1 MWQVFAVTL
10 VLLAVLV
17 SLVKYSLPYANEYKQ
32 DIEALVF
39 QQLGVELNI
48 GSISASWQGNGP
60 ALVLR
65 DVSFEDNIRS
75 PISLH
80 IAQTSLQLNLVESV
94 RQWRLVSNYFVLDGF
109 NATVDI
115 QAMAQSME
123 GGSGEFEQQALIE
136 ELFLGDTGHFA
147 VQNSQ
152 ITLQMSDDKAH
163 TLLVPDLIWQNSA
176 DVHHG
181 EGQISFP
188 GLAKGQ
194 LKARFRFHGQQLSTM
209 AGDIFID
216 AQQVEVMS
224 WLQAYLDPQY
234 QDVSAS
240 VNAQLWARLEQGTL
254 HDVLLDWR
262 PSSIHW
268 QQGQTSKQLAVQ
280 SGTLHLQSAH
290 SGWSLSS
297 SEWQLAHNGQPL
309 APLSIEGQFTD
320 TERTVWMQGLDLAY
334 VAQVLSLSHF
344 DWAKQVKALSP
355 GGQVTAARLSMDSDM
370 PMSLWLALRDV
381 GWRQLDGIP
390 GFSGLNA
397 ELTITPERG
406 VVSLSAQEQAF
417 EVEEQFIAPISVN
430 ELNGDIHFYQD
441 EAQQW
446 HVLSDNLWLSNAD
459 LSVALE
465 MHLRLFEEPEL
476 DLYADVFGG
485 NASVAGRYFPLQLMN
500 ENLVNYLNNGI
511 QGGRLRHTQVLLSG
525 PLAQFPYR
533 AQSGRFEVL
542 ARIDQAQFAFAPDW
556 AALQNGDVTLHFAD
570 ERMDITA
577 NGGELLNQT
586 LNHGVVVSLADLEQS
601 DLLTVNIAHT
611 TEASTLAPF
620 FSATPIADPLADI
633 LQVAQVQGDVTGNV
647 DLLIDLTSLDVNV
660 MGAVEFNNNALY
672 LAQPGMALDKLSG
685 TLKFIDDNIELDN
698 TRALWRGMPLLFS
711 LSGQGDSERYQLEI
725 DTRLSAASDKLM
737 PLTQG
742 LMDGF
747 IEGKAL
753 LAGRLTLDFTAQ
765 GFSYDANFTSDLLGV
780 RVDLPAPIGKLADE
794 RLPLTAQVRG
804 DDISNLISVT
814 LGEQLYFDGILDNN
828 SGLIDRAQLIFAE
841 QNRALSQ
848 PGFNVAII
856 QPQLSLE
863 PWLAF
868 IDRIIEQL
876 EQPSEQPGILPAFG
890 ELSAQV
896 AQFNALDIGFNDFE
910 LSLRPEADGL
920 LARLNG
926 KELRTQVQFPDSKAG
941 QPIQIQADYLR
952 LNVIE
957 PAGGDAMAEDMA
969 TDTKAAEPEASE
981 QWLTAV
987 PAIEFN
993 CDDCR
998 IAQYQLDRVN
1008 LALQGTGEALQVS
1021 RLRVDKGDHVLQGNG
1036 GWQNGRSQFNGTLES
1051 SDFGQLMEEFDI
1063 TSSVQDSNADIE
1075 FALSWA
1081 KAPYDFD
1088 VASLDGSVKWQL
1100 GEGHLAEISDQGA
1113 RVFSLLSLDSLVRKL
1128 KLDFRDVFAKGFF
1141 YNQIDGTFELNK
1153 GVVYTRDTQLDG
1165 VPADLSITGYADL
1178 NNKAID
1184 YELSVAP
1191 QVTSSLPVIVG
1202 WMVNP
1207 VTGLAALALDKVIH
1221 SARVISEI
1229 KFKVTGT
1236 MDEPVVTELDRKS
1249 REVEL
1254 PKPPQAQPTE
1264 PGLPAESQGNEQ
1276 AQPQSGAA
1284 LPGSENQGQDT
1295 AAPQAD
1301 KQPESEQAEGP
1312 LDSASE
1318 SKLEEKP

>member
-17 SLVKYSLPYANEYKQ
+17 SVVKYSLPYANEYKH
-32 DIEALVF
+32 DIESLVN

-65 DVSFEDNIRS
+65 DVSFEDNARS

-109 NATVDI
+109 DATVDI

-152 ITLQMSDDKAH
+152 VTLLVADDKSH

-176 DVHHG
+176 DVHNG

-194 LKARFRFHGQQLSTM
+194 LNARFRFHGQQLSAM

-216 AQQVEVMS
+216 AQQVELMS

-234 QDVSAS
+234 QTASSS
-240 VNAQLWARLEQGTL
+240 VNMQLWARLEQGKFNDIL
-254 HDVLLDWR
+254 VNWL
-262 PSSIHW
+262 PSSISW
-268 QQGQTSKQLAVQ
+268 QQGQTHRQLAVQ
-280 SGTLHLQSAH
+280 GGALHLQPAQN
-290 SGWSLSS
+290 GWALSS
-297 SEWQLAHNGQPL
+297 SELQLSQNEQNPTA
-309 APLSIEGQFTD
+309 LSIEGYFSNS
-320 TERTVWMQGLDLAY
+320 ERTLWMQGLDLAY
-334 VAQVLSLSHF
+334 VTQLLSLTHF
-344 DWAKQVKALSP
+344 DWAKQVEALSP
-355 GGQVTAARLSMDSDM
+355 AGLITAARVSMGSDS
-370 PMSLWLALRDV
+370 PVSLWLALEEA
-381 GWRQLDGIP
+381 GWRQLGGIP

-397 ELTITPERG
+397 ELMLTPERG
-406 VVSLSAQEQAF
+406 VLSLSAQDRALL
-417 EVEEQFIAPISVN
+417 VEEQFIAPIAVK
-430 ELNGDIHFYQD
+430 ELNGDIHFYRD
-441 EAQQW
+441 DGHKW
-446 HVLSDNLWLSNAD
+446 HVQSDNLWLSNED

-465 MHLRLFEEPEL
+465 MHLRLLEEPVL

-485 NASVAGRYFPLQLMN
+485 DASIAGRYFPLQLMN
-500 ENLVNYLNNGI
+500 ENLVSYLNNGI

-525 PLAQFPYR
+525 PLTQFPYR
-533 AQSGRFEVL
+533 GHHGRFEVL
-542 ARIDQAQFAFAPDW
+542 ARIDQAKFAFAPDW
-556 AALQNGDVTLHFAD
+556 AALHNGDVTLHFAD
-570 ERMDITA
+570 ERMDITV
-577 NGGELLNQT
+577 NSGELLNQT
-586 LNHGVVVSLADLEQS
+586 LSSGVVVSLADLEQTN
-601 DLLTVNIAHT
+601 LLTVNIVHT

-620 FSATPIADPLADI
+620 FNATPIADPLADI
-633 LQVAQVQGDVTGNV
+633 LQVAQVEGDVTGNV
-647 DLLIDLTSLDVNV
+647 DLLIDLASLDVNV
-660 MGAVEFNNNALY
+660 LGAVEFKDNALY
-672 LAQPGMALDKLSG
+672 LEQPGMALDKLSG
-685 TLKFIDDNIELDN
+685 TLKFIDDNIELEN

-711 LSGQGDSERYQLEI
+711 LSGQGDSARYQLGIE
-725 DTRLSAASDKLM
+725 TRLSAASDKLL

-742 LMDGF
+742 LMDDF
-747 IEGKAL
+747 ITGNAL
-753 LAGRLTLDFTAQ
+753 LAGQVMLDFTEQ
-765 GFSYDANFTSDLLGV
+765 GFSYQADFKSDLQGANIE
-780 RVDLPAPIGKLADE
+780 LPAPVGKSADE
-794 RLPLTAQVRG
+794 RMQLTAQVRG

-828 SGLIDRAQLIFAE
+828 SGLIERAQLVFAE
-841 QNRALSQ
+841 TNRALSQ
-848 PGFNVAII
+848 PGFNVAIT
-856 QPQLSLE
+856 QPQLTLA
-863 PWLAF
+863 PWLPF
-868 IDRIIEQL
+868 IDRIIEQV
-876 EQPSEQPGILPAFG
+876 EQPSEQPGILPAFDTLRAQIG
-890 ELSAQV
+890 QLNVFELGV
-896 AQFNALDIGFNDFE
+896 NDFE
-910 LSLRPEADGL
+910 LSLRPQSSGL
-920 LARLNG
+920 LARLNAR
-926 KELRTQVQFPDSKAG
+926 ELRAQVQFPNDNAA

-952 LNVIE
+952 LNPLE
-957 PAGGDAMAEDMA
+957 PTDAGTTTETASLDDSQ
-969 TDTKAAEPEASE
+969 AAPEASL
-981 QWLTAV
+981 QWLTNI

-998 IAQYQLDRVN
+998 ITQYQLDKVD
-1008 LALQGTGEALQVS
+1008 LALQGNGEALQIT
-1021 RLRVDKGDHVLQGNG
+1021 RLQVDKGDHVLQGTG
-1036 GWQNGRSQFNGTLES
+1036 GWRNGRSHFNGTLTS

-1063 TSSVQDSNADIE
+1063 TSSVQDSSADIE

-1081 KAPYDFD
+1081 DAPYEFD
-1088 VASLDGSVKWQL
+1088 VATLDGSVKWQL
-1100 GEGHLAEISDQGA
+1100 GEGHLAEISDQGT

-1141 YNQIDGTFELNK
+1141 YNRIDGTFQLDK
-1153 GVVYTRDTQLDG
+1153 GVVYTGDTQLDG
-1165 VPADLSITGYADL
+1165 VPADLSVRGYADL
-1178 NNKAID
+1178 NSKAID

-1236 MDEPVVTELDRKS
+1236 MAEPVVTELDRKS

-1254 PKPPQAQPTE
+1254 PKPPGSQPEKPAQPVV
-1264 PGLPAESQGNEQ
+1264 PQGEETPDTQVDIPRLGEQ
-1276 AQPQSGAA
+1276 TPQQDASDTQTDKSVEAGEG
-1284 LPGSENQGQDT
+1284 PGSLSSETGQEE
-1295 AAPQAD
+1295 
-1301 KQPESEQAEGP
+1301 QP
-1312 LDSASE
+1312 
-1318 SKLEEKP
+1318 

>member
-32 DIEALVF
+32 DIEALVL

-65 DVSFEDNIRS
+65 DVNFEDNVRS

-109 NATVDI
+109 DATIDVK
-115 QAMAQSME
+115 AMAQSME

-152 ITLQMSDDKAH
+152 VTLLIADDKSH

-176 DVHHG
+176 DMHHG

-188 GLAKGQ
+188 GLSEGQ
-194 LKARFRFHGQQLSTM
+194 LNARFRFHGQQLNAM

-234 QDVSAS
+234 TDVSAS
-240 VNAQLWARLEQGTL
+240 VNLQLWARLEQGKL
-254 HDVLLDWR
+254 GDVVLDWL
-262 PSSIHW
+262 PSDISW
-268 QQGQTSKQLAVQ
+268 QQAQTSKKLAVQ
-280 SGTLHLQSAH
+280 SGTLHLQPAQ
-290 SGWSLSS
+290 SGWALGS
-297 SEWQLAHNGQPL
+297 SELQLSQNGQPL
-309 APLSIEGQFTD
+309 APLSLQGQFSE

-334 VAQVLSLSHF
+334 VTQLLSLTHF
-344 DWAKQVKALSP
+344 DWAKHVKALSP
-355 GGQVTAARLSMDSDM
+355 GGQVTAARVSMGSDT
-370 PMSLWLALRDV
+370 PMSLWLAIQDAD
-381 GWRQLDGIP
+381 WRQRGGIP

-397 ELTITPERG
+397 ELTLTSERG
-406 VVSLSAQEQAF
+406 VLSLSAQDQMLQ
-417 EVEEQFIAPISVN
+417 VEEQFIAPIAVN
-430 ELNGDIHFYQD
+430 ELNGDIHFYRD
-441 EAQQW
+441 EAHTW
-446 HVLSDNLWLSNAD
+446 HMLSDNLWLSNED

-465 MHLRLFEEPEL
+465 MHLHLLEEPVL

-485 NASVAGRYFPLQLMN
+485 DANIAGRYFPLQLMN
-500 ENLVNYLNNGI
+500 KNLVSYLSNGI

-525 PLAQFPYR
+525 PLAEFPFR
-533 AQSGRFEVL
+533 AQHGRFEVL

-556 AALQNGDVTLHFAD
+556 AALHNGDVTLHFAD
-570 ERMDITA
+570 ERMDITV

-586 LNHGVVVSLADLEQS
+586 LSRGVVVSLADLEQT

-660 MGAVEFNNNALY
+660 MGAVEFNDNALY
-672 LAQPGMALDKLSG
+672 LEQPGMALDKLSG

-711 LSGQGDSERYQLEI
+711 LSGQGDSARYQLEI

-737 PLTQG
+737 PLTLG

-753 LAGRLTLDFTAQ
+753 LAGHLTLDFTAQ
-765 GFSYDANFTSDLLGV
+765 GFSYDANFTSDLLGT
-780 RVDLPAPIGKLADE
+780 RVDLPAPVGKLADE
-794 RLPLTAQVRG
+794 RVQLTAQVRG
-804 DDISNLISVT
+804 DDISNLISVA

-828 SGLIDRAQLIFAE
+828 SGLIERAQLIFAE
-841 QNRALSQ
+841 HNRALSQ
-848 PGFNVAII
+848 PGFNIVIS
-856 QPQLSLE
+856 QPQLTLA
-863 PWLAF
+863 PWLPF
-868 IDRIIEQL
+868 IDRIIEQVA
-876 EQPSEQPGILPAFG
+876 QPSEQPAILPAFG

-896 AQFNALDIGFNDFE
+896 AQFNALDMGFNDFE
-910 LSLRPEADGL
+910 LSLRPYAGGL
-920 LARLNG
+920 LARLNA
-926 KELRTQVQFPDSKAG
+926 KELRAQVQFPESKAG

-952 LNVIE
+952 LNLLE
-957 PAGGDAMAEDMA
+957 PAGDDAVDE
-969 TDTKAAEPEASE
+969 AAETAKTTAEPDASE
-981 QWLTAV
+981 QWLTTV

-1008 LALQGTGEALQVS
+1008 LALQGDGEALQVP
-1021 RLRVDKGDHVLQGNG
+1021 RLRVDKGDHVLKGSG
-1036 GWQNGRSQFNGTLES
+1036 RWHEGRSQFNGTLES
-1051 SDFGQLMEEFDI
+1051 RDFGQLMEEFDI

-1081 KAPYDFD
+1081 KAPYEFD

-1141 YNQIDGTFELNK
+1141 YNRIEGTFVLNK
-1153 GVVYTRDTQLDG
+1153 GVVYTQDTQLDG
-1165 VPADLSITGYADL
+1165 VPADLSVKGYADL
-1178 NNKAID
+1178 NSKAID

-1264 PGLPAESQGNEQ
+1264 PGLPADPQGNEHV
-1276 AQPQSGAA
+1276 QPQSGVA
-1284 LPGSENQGQDT
+1284 LPDSENQEQGT
-1295 AAPQAD
+1295 ASPQAD

-1312 LDSASE
+1312 LDPASE
-1318 SKLEEKP
+1318 SKSEEKP